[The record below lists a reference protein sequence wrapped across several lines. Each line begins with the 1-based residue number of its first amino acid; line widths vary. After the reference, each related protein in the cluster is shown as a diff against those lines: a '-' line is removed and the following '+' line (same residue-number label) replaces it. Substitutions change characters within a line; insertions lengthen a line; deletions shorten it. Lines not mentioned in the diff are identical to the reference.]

1 MIAGLRSAHRWI
13 WLLLAL
19 LLPALVVLAL
29 RARSAPPLE
38 LLPATLEPA
47 AEPSDDRP

>member
-1 MIAGLRSAHRWI
+1 MIAGLRAAHRWI

-38 LLPATLEPA
+38 QISPALEPA
-47 AEPSDDRP
+47 AQPSDDRP